1 MPTKQHHTADHGV
14 VASGGC
20 RAAGGHPAAVLLP
33 APCHSNSQGAVN
45 QDVRKHVPIQW
56 LQLQPMP
63 FIHLDIYCLR
73 LDLYHDPKYTKSQ
86 VDALLQQV

>member
-14 VASGGC
+14 VSVVASSGC
-20 RAAGGHPAAVLLP
+20 RAASGHPAAVLLP
-33 APCHSNSQGAVN
+33 APCQSNS

-63 FIHLDIYCLR
+63 FIHLYIYCLG

-86 VDALLQQV
+86 VDALLQQD